1 MPSRPPPRQSDS
13 PAGAAAP
20 QPANDPKSLVARL
33 AGQRVLVLG
42 DLFLDEY
49 LEGKTER
56 LSREAPVPVVELSR
70 RLTLPGGAANPA
82 NQVVALGGKAV
93 LAGLVGDDEAGH
105 TLVGL
110 LQENGV
116 DTSGVVIDP
125 ARATTL
131 KTRLVAFRDALR
143 FPQHLARI
151 DRLDRTP
158 LSGEASMR
166 LLDRLSVLVP
176 TVDMLLVSDYRGGVL
191 LPEVVGAVTG
201 EARSA
206 GVWTAVDSQ
215 GNLAKYA
222 GFGLIK
228 CNRAEAETELGL
240 ALAGDAD
247 YERALARLLPRLH
260 AGMLV
265 ITRGPEGMSLQ
276 AQGGQAEHLPAAN
289 RSEVYDVTGAGD
301 TVIAVLALGLA
312 AHLSLHT
319 AAHLANAAAGVVVRR
334 LGNVAVTTPELV
346 GELTR

>member
-1 MPSRPPPRQSDS
+1 MQSS
-13 PAGAAAP
+13 QPAGRMTP
-20 QPANDPKSLVARL
+20 PPANDPSALVASL
-33 AGQRVLVLG
+33 AGRRVLVLG
-42 DLFLDEY
+42 DLFMDEY
-49 LEGKTER
+49 LEGRTER
-56 LSREAPVPVVELSR
+56 LSREAPVPVVELTR
-70 RLTLPGGAANPA
+70 RTTIPGGAANPA
-82 NQVVALGGKAV
+82 HQVVALGGQAV

-105 TLVGL
+105 TLVGQ
-110 LQENGV
+110 LQESGV
-116 DTSGVVIDP
+116 DTSGVVIDC
-125 ARATTL
+125 ARSTTL

-143 FPQHLARI
+143 FPQHLARV

-158 LSGEASMR
+158 LEGETLAR
-166 LLDRLSVLVP
+166 LLDRLVVLIP
-176 TVDMLLVSDYRGGVL
+176 TVDVLVVSDYRGGVL
-191 LPEVVGAVTG
+191 LPEVVEAITA

-228 CNRAEAETELGL
+228 CNRAEAESELGL
-240 ALAGDAD
+240 PLAGDAD

-276 AQGGQAEHLPAAN
+276 AQGGHAEHLPAAN

-301 TVIAVLALGLA
+301 TVIAVLAMALA

-334 LGNVAVTTPELV
+334 LGNVAVTPQELV
-346 GELTR
+346 AELTR